1 MWMSDLVTATR
12 RLCGPMLVV
21 IARGATIGDSL
32 IDCAITT
39 GIVTVV
45 SATVLLSLAVVTE
58 IIGATEVV
66 VV

>member
-1 MWMSDLVTATR
+1 
-12 RLCGPMLVV
+12 MLVV